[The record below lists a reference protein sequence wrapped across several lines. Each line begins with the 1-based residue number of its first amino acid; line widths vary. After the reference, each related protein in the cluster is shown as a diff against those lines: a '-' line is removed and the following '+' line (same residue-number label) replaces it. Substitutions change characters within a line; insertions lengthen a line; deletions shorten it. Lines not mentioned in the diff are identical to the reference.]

1 MRFATLN
8 LTSSLD
14 SSVLVGFASLE
25 ELSSD
30 EAFDLLLAEC
40 STGSDVTREVVWY
53 RSGRPSRLPSNC
65 RPSVERLSKIHL
77 RYTSGRTVTA
87 IAKFCASIHCLRT
100 PINTLIVEF
109 ENNEIPH
116 EASCAT
122 VLALLSDT
130 GRWIRQARMPQAG
143 QIADDL
149 PPVIAII
156 RPNNKFDHLM
166 ITSLYT
172 DCMVLIHG
180 KANVENALA

>member
-40 STGSDVTREVVWY
+40 STGSDVTRE
-53 RSGRPSRLPSNC
+53 
-65 RPSVERLSKIHL
+65 
-77 RYTSGRTVTA
+77 
-87 IAKFCASIHCLRT
+87 
-100 PINTLIVEF
+100 VEF